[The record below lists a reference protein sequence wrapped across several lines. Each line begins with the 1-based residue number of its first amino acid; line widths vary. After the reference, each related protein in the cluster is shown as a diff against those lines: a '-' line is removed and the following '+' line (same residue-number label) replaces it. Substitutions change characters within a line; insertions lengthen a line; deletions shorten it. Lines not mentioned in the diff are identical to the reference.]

1 MFSYLKKN
9 NKNKDSNLSESIF
22 INEEILVDEIDY
34 YYSNVISRSSK
45 TMTECRNEKNKITKT
60 GAER

>member
-1 MFSYLKKN
+1 MSTKTGLILF
-9 NKNKDSNLSESIF
+9 F

-60 GAER
+60 GAEG